1 MPCSLRALRRY
12 LGNMLS
18 AVTPFRQA
26 ALMLS
31 IPASASLF
39 TGCIVLDCAPV
50 QAECVALF
58 CASATENRLKHFDG
72 FGGAV
77 FFASTCGRFALECVI
92 WKDPA
97 ALAAARENPAFSG
110 HMRVVEHHC
119 SLRHVSFSSISH
131 TVGVDTVR
139 LERGDRFF
147 LRMYHCP
154 AESVSR
160 QLEDLRSASELARA
174 NSLFQM
180 AEDGASLVLLSREA
194 IDTSATPALRAM
206 IAEPALHNEFT
217 VVESIAAPGIGEKF
231 APLYNLALVPEQS
244 TGHCKFQEGRTH
256 V

>member
-1 MPCSLRALRRY
+1 
-12 LGNMLS
+12 MLS

-26 ALMLS
+26 VLMLS
-31 IPASASLF
+31 IPASANLF

-50 QAECVALF
+50 QAECMALF

-97 ALAAARENPAFSG
+97 ALAAARENPNFSE

-119 SLRHVSFSSISH
+119 SLRHVSFSSITY
-131 TVGVDTVR
+131 TVGIDAVR

-154 AESVSR
+154 AESASR
-160 QLEDLRSASELARA
+160 QLEDLRSASEIARA

-180 AEDGASLVLLSREA
+180 AEDGTSLVLLSRDA
-194 IDTSATPALRAM
+194 IDTPGAAALRTIFGDSAF
-206 IAEPALHNEFT
+206 HHEFA
-217 VVESIAAPGIGEKF
+217 VVESVAPPSVRERSAA
-231 APLYNLALVPEQS
+231 LYNLALVPGESPGPQ
-244 TGHCKFQEGRTH
+244 HIK
-256 V
+256 

>member
-1 MPCSLRALRRY
+1 
-12 LGNMLS
+12 MLS

-72 FGGAV
+72 FGGAA

-97 ALAAARENPAFSG
+97 ALAAARENPNFSE

-131 TVGVDTVR
+131 AVGVDAVR

-147 LRMYHCP
+147 VRMYRCP
-154 AESVSR
+154 ATESVSR
-160 QLEDLRSASELARA
+160 QLEDLRSAPELARA

-194 IDTSATPALRAM
+194 IDASAAPALRAM
-206 IAEPALHNEFT
+206 IAEAGFHNEFT
-217 VVESIAAPGIGEKF
+217 VVESIAAPSIGGKF
-231 APLYNLALVPEQS
+231 APHYNLALVPEQS
-244 TGHCKFQEGRTH
+244 PGGYKFQEGRSH